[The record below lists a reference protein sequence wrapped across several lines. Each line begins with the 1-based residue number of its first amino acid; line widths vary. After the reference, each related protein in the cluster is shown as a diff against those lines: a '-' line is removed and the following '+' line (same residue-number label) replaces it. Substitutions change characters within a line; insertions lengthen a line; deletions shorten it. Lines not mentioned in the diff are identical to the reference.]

1 MIWILIAVS
10 ISDYSYKINCSPLY
24 SKIRSDKS
32 SGFSFS
38 EVEKGHFP
46 FKIDLTNVK
55 MPSLVEEPFERK
67 WLAFA

>member
-24 SKIRSDKS
+24 SKIKADKS
-32 SGFSFS
+32 PRFSFS
-38 EVEKGHFP
+38 EVERGYFP
-46 FKIDLTNVK
+46 FKIDFTNVK

-67 WLAFA
+67 